1 MNSHG
6 SSIPNFV
13 STYFRFMSDVV
24 RIVNKDGDSYITH
37 EQLQLL
43 ADRDSVSITT
53 LLKYKIARESD
64 GVYEIDKRVANF
76 IAFSNNEFALSS
88 PESVKKFHFSL
99 SALYEKLL
107 RSTEAND
114 IIIHSD
120 HLISELRDFSDILD
134 SSITR
139 LLRDTL
145 DLKENIEKHT
155 PKERFDIA
163 SSIIKEYVEPLN
175 EIIEDR
181 PDTILPLIRDISSL
195 AMQKSF
201 SYDKNIENKM
211 RRLRFQAKHV
221 HENTEQ
227 FGRKIISELFTLR
240 KIKKTNS
247 ILSGAIGWLEN
258 KTTLTPKGLCNK
270 MPIKVHSKEFFFETI
285 EELELLLEEDIDIV
299 TPSTEDISNNTNTS
313 NYFHLDKTMYLTAL
327 EKALPIE
334 NIFKWIYDEMAKHN
348 QLSYEN
354 YCITLSLLDRID
366 VSYSKSDRDMLMFE
380 TCELSVPIAKSTTII
395 GGDNHGV

>member
-1 MNSHG
+1 
-6 SSIPNFV
+6 
-13 STYFRFMSDVV
+13 MSDVV
-24 RIVNKDGDSYITH
+24 RIVNKDGDNYITH

-64 GVYEIDKRVANF
+64 GVYEIHKRVANF

-99 SALYEKLL
+99 SALYDKLL

-145 DLKENIEKHT
+145 ALKENTEKHT
-155 PKERFDIA
+155 PQERFDIA
-163 SSIIKEYVEPLN
+163 SGIIKEYVEPLN

-201 SYDKNIENKM
+201 SYDKNIENKL
-211 RRLRFQAKHV
+211 RRLRFQAKYV

-247 ILSGAIGWLEN
+247 ILSGAIAWLEN

-270 MPIKVHSKEFFFETI
+270 MPIRVHSKAFFFEAI
-285 EELELLLEEDIDIV
+285 EELELLLEEDIDID
-299 TPSTEDISNNTNTS
+299 TPTLEEVSKSTKIEH
-313 NYFHLDKTMYLTAL
+313 YFHLDKTMYLTAL
-327 EKALPIE
+327 EKALPVE
-334 NIFKWIYDEMAKHN
+334 NIFKWIYNEMKKHN
-348 QLSYEN
+348 HLSYEN

-366 VSYSKSDRDMLMFE
+366 VSYSKVDRDILVFE
-380 TCELSVPIAKSTTII
+380 TCDLNIPVAKSTTILR
-395 GGDNHGV
+395 GDNDGI